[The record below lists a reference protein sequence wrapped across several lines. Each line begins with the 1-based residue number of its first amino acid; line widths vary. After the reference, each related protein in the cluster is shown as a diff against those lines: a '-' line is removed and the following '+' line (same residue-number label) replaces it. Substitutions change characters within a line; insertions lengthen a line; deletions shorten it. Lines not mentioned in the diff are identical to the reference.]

1 MIHMLKKRVMSEW
14 GAIVVLSAIMFFFS
28 AQVSLTIYIDSS
40 FLKDTILRTPS
51 LSQMEFFAGPE
62 RVVGAVYMLA
72 SLMTIFALY
81 FAPRVLR
88 RIGNYR
94 ATLFAFNAHII
105 MLLLL
110 SATQSGWL
118 IIPLFIVEATLMS
131 LLFFNFDIFLESF
144 SKNEDTG
151 VVRGIFLTIASIS
164 WLIPPMIAGTIIEN
178 YGYSLAYLA
187 GAIVLIPALV
197 LLIVYM
203 RNFRDL
209 TYDDAALLPSR
220 NDLHRSP
227 DVWYGLACT
236 FFLQFF
242 YAWMIIYAPIFLHDH
257 MGFTWSDIG
266 FMLTLA
272 LTPFVLLPS
281 PLGWLADKVMGE
293 KELLVLGF
301 LLMAVTS
308 FLIPHLALAS
318 SAFMTWVIVLFI
330 GRCGAATVEAM
341 GEIYFFKQ
349 IDGHNAG
356 LMGYFRRMRP
366 LAFIA
371 APLLASIL
379 FQFDWFSFEM
389 LFSILGI
396 IMLFAL
402 YFPLRL
408 KDTR

>member
-1 MIHMLKKRVMSEW
+1 MLKNRIPDEW
-14 GAIVVLSAIMFFFS
+14 RALFVLSALMFFFS

-40 FLKDTILRTPS
+40 FLNDTILGTPS
-51 LSQMEFFAGPE
+51 LSGLAIFKDPE
-62 RVVGAVYMLA
+62 RIVGAIYMLA
-72 SLMTIFALY
+72 SLMTIFAL
-81 FAPRVLR
+81 FMAPRVLR

-94 ATLFAFNAHII
+94 ATLFAFLAHML

-110 SATQSGWL
+110 SVTESGWFV
-118 IIPLFIVEATLMS
+118 IPLFVIEAALMS
-131 LLFFNFDIFLESF
+131 LLFFNLDIFLESY
-144 SKNEDTG
+144 SKDEHTG
-151 VVRGIFLTIASIS
+151 VVRGVFLTVGSIS
-164 WLIPPMIAGTIIEN
+164 WLLPPMLAGAIIEN
-178 YGYSLAYLA
+178 YGYSLAYFS
-187 GAIVLIPALV
+187 GAIILVPALI
-197 LLIVYM
+197 LLVVYM
-203 RNFRDL
+203 RNFKDL
-209 TYDDAALLPSR
+209 TYDDAPLVPSR
-220 NDLHRSP
+220 NDVSQNTS
-227 DVWYGLACT
+227 VWYGLACT

-257 MGFTWSDIG
+257 MGFSWGDIG

-281 PLGWLADKVMGE
+281 PLGWVADKLIGE
-293 KELLVLGF
+293 KELIALGF

-318 SAFMTWVIVLFI
+318 SAFMVWVVVLFV
-330 GRCGAATVEAM
+330 GRSGAATVEAM
-341 GEIYFFKQ
+341 SEVYFFKQ

-366 LAFIA
+366 MAFIA

-389 LFSILGI
+389 LFSVLGV
-396 IMLFAL
+396 IMLLAL
-402 YFPLRL
+402 YFPLML

>member
-1 MIHMLKKRVMSEW
+1 MFKNRVSPEW
-14 GAIVVLSAIMFFFS
+14 GALFVLSSLMFFFS

-40 FLKDTILRTPS
+40 FLNDTILRTPS
-51 LSQMEFFAGPE
+51 LNNLALFKDPE
-62 RVVGAVYMLA
+62 RIVGAIYMLA
-72 SLMTIFALY
+72 SIMTIVGLFM
-81 FAPRVLR
+81 APRVLR

-94 ATLFAFNAHII
+94 ATLFAFLAHML

-110 SATQSGWL
+110 SATENGL
-118 IIPLFIVEATLMS
+118 FVIPLFVIEAALMS
-131 LLFFNFDIFLESF
+131 LLFFNLDIFLESYT
-144 SKNEDTG
+144 KDEHTG
-151 VVRGIFLTIASIS
+151 VIRGIFLTVGSIS
-164 WLIPPMIAGTIIEN
+164 WLLPPMLAGTIIEN
-178 YGYSLAYLA
+178 YGYSLAYFS
-187 GAIVLIPALV
+187 GAIILIPALI
-197 LLIVYM
+197 LLVVYM
-203 RNFRDL
+203 RNFKDL
-209 TYDDAALLPSR
+209 AYDDAPLLPSR
-220 NDLHRSP
+220 SQLQQNP
-227 DVWYGLACT
+227 DVWHGLACT

-257 MGFTWSDIG
+257 VGFSWGDIG
-266 FMLTLA
+266 LMLTLA

-281 PLGWLADKVMGE
+281 PLGWLADNVMGE

-308 FLIPHLALAS
+308 FVIPHLALAS
-318 SAFMTWVIVLFI
+318 SAFMTWVIVLFV

-341 GEIYFFKQ
+341 AEIYFFKQ

-366 LAFIA
+366 MAFIA
-371 APLLASIL
+371 APLIASIL

-396 IMLFAL
+396 IMLGAL
-402 YFPLRL
+402 YFPMRL